1 MKTVN
6 ILVVALVLLLSGC
19 VSTEELM
26 KREMDPWLGVH
37 QSLLY
42 QQLGPPNAITE
53 DGNGGSIL
61 IYEHRQNYAYI
72 PGEVVTQGNT
82 ATYTTPQTLG
92 YVRSRM
98 YYVNQGGI
106 IYAYRG
112 QGK

>member
-26 KREMDPWLGVH
+26 RKEMDPWLGRSQH
-37 QSLLY
+37 DLY
-42 QQLGPPNAITE
+42 LQLGPPNSITE
-53 DGNGGSIL
+53 DGNGGTIL
-61 IYEHRQNYAYI
+61 IYENRQNYAYV
-72 PGEVVTQGNT
+72 PGQVTVQGNT
-82 ATYTTPQTLG
+82 ATYTNPQTLG

-106 IYAYRG
+106 IYSYRG
-112 QGK
+112 KGK